1 MTDVLGFG
9 VVSIDEVLYVERQPP
24 ADGKT
29 AVLDWF
35 RRCGGLT
42 GMALQAAARLGSVAR
57 YAGCL
62 GDDELSL
69 QALEMLAEAGVDVST
84 ISRIPDARPYHAVVV
99 VDTTN
104 QTRTILF
111 DGRGSVGAHPSL
123 PPAETIAQARVIL
136 VDGHGLEGMVRAIDI
151 GRAAGAA
158 ILGDFESPSRD
169 AIDRLLPLV
178 DHLIVSA
185 GTAHNVTGSGD
196 PAAAVRLLW
205 RPDRKCVAV
214 THGAAGVWYTHAD
227 AAGDVFHLPAYPVQA
242 VDTTGCGDV
251 FHGAYAHAIARDRSP
266 ESAIRFA
273 SAAAAAMAMRG
284 GPDRLPP
291 DRTTVESILTSA
303 TGPLARAVGSG
314 EAVSSA
320 EIGPHM

>member
-1 MTDVLGFG
+1 
-9 VVSIDEVLYVERQPP
+9 
-24 ADGKT
+24 
-29 AVLDWF
+29 
-35 RRCGGLT
+35 
-42 GMALQAAARLGSVAR
+42 
-57 YAGCL
+57 
-62 GDDELSL
+62 
-69 QALEMLAEAGVDVST
+69 MLAEAGVDVST
-84 ISRIPDARPYHAVVV
+84 ISRIPDARPYHSVVV

-151 GRAAGAA
+151 G
-158 ILGDFESPSRD
+158 RD

-266 ESAIRFA
+266 ESAFRFA

-284 GPDRLPP
+284 GPDRLP
-291 DRTTVESILTSA
+291 
-303 TGPLARAVGSG
+303 
-314 EAVSSA
+314 
-320 EIGPHM
+320 